1 MGKTGLKLKAK
12 KRKIPILSAKN
23 SQSKCGI
30 TDIYQIK
37 TALNI
42 IKNICSAIVIQKSAR
57 VKII

>member
-30 TDIYQIK
+30 TVCEVYTVIFSLSVMWVFKFHYIDINKI
-37 TALNI
+37 LN
-42 IKNICSAIVIQKSAR
+42 
-57 VKII
+57 